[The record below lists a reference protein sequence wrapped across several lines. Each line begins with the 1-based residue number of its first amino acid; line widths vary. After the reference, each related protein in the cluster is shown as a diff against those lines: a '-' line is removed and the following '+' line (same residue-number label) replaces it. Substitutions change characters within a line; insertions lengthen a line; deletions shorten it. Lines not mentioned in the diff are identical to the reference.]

1 MYKILL
7 IEDDPD
13 IRDMLLQYFRLK
25 GSGIYK
31 LSCAANGQNGL
42 SMLYENKYD
51 LLLLDINLPDI
62 SGFEICRDIRSKS
75 DIPIMFITARLAQE
89 DILRGYSLGCDDY
102 IVKPFSLPVFYE
114 KAAALIKRS
123 KGLVRSDVLS
133 VGTLTLN
140 PNNSKV
146 ISDGEKIT
154 LTATEYDILKLLLEN
169 KNSVVS
175 RECIVTAIWGYA
187 YASDERVLDSH
198 IKNLR
203 KRLGVNAKHLKTV
216 VRKGYKMED

>member
-62 SGFEICRDIRSKS
+62 SGFEICKDIRSKS

-89 DILRGYSLGCDDY
+89 DILRG
-102 IVKPFSLPVFYE
+102 
-114 KAAALIKRS
+114 
-123 KGLVRSDVLS
+123 
-133 VGTLTLN
+133 
-140 PNNSKV
+140 
-146 ISDGEKIT
+146 
-154 LTATEYDILKLLLEN
+154 
-169 KNSVVS
+169 
-175 RECIVTAIWGYA
+175 
-187 YASDERVLDSH
+187 
-198 IKNLR
+198 
-203 KRLGVNAKHLKTV
+203 
-216 VRKGYKMED
+216 